1 VPRKR
6 EQKARAD
13 VTALTATT
21 VVEMRLYIADSATN
35 SAQAVANL
43 EAICQEYLQDRFTLE
58 IINVLEFPERA
69 LEAGILVTPS
79 LTNLKPAPS
88 ARIVGNLS
96 DRPRVLYALGIKP

>member
-1 VPRKR
+1 MPRKR
-6 EQKARAD
+6 EQKARAH
-13 VTALTATT
+13 VTAGTATT
-21 VVEMRLYIADSATN
+21 IVEMRLYIADSATN

-69 LEAGILVTPS
+69 LAAGILVTPS
-79 LTNLKPAPS
+79 LTKLKPAPS

-96 DRPRVLYALGIKP
+96 DRKRVLYALGITP